1 MGSTFVIVIGHAMRH
16 DTEVYEVTNPPY
28 STRQALAR
36 TSTTL
41 LVLTT
46 LLMTLSALVRAET
59 IIITNGHWPPYQSE
73 ELKYYG
79 FVSLMVE
86 EAFALEGI
94 DVDFRFRPWKRAYE
108 EARTGAAHASMVW
121 SYTPERDEFFLFSDV
136 IIVSD
141 SVLFHLKE
149 TNFNWSSN
157 SDLEKYVIGGTL
169 GYRYSI
175 EDWPGNKIERVP
187 TDTQNFAK
195 LLAGRIQ
202 LFPSDMYAG
211 YALLNQ
217 EMSVHDRNKI
227 THHPK
232 PYDRTPY
239 SVIFSKKRPENRDFL
254 KQFNDGLANLKTSGR
269 YNAILES
276 QQRGDFAIK

>member
-1 MGSTFVIVIGHAMRH
+1 MRIDTAVCDMTNHLESKSGTKYRKNTFRLVFVF
-16 DTEVYEVTNPPY
+16 
-28 STRQALAR
+28 
-36 TSTTL
+36 L
-41 LVLTT
+41 LVALTT
-46 LLMTLSALVRAET
+46 IVRAET

-73 ELKYYG
+73 ALKYYG
-79 FVSLMVE
+79 FVSLIVE
-86 EAFALEGI
+86 EAFALESI

-108 EARTGAAHASMVW
+108 EARNGVAHASMVW

-141 SVLFHLKE
+141 SVLFHRKD
-149 TNFNWSSN
+149 TDFDWTRN
-157 SDLEKYVIGGTL
+157 SDLENYVIGGTL

-211 YALLNQ
+211 YALINE
-217 EMSVHDRNKI
+217 EMSVNERQKI

-239 SVIFSKKRPENRDFL
+239 SVIFSKKRTENLSFL
-254 KQFNDGLANLKTSGR
+254 KQFNDGLAKLKSSGR